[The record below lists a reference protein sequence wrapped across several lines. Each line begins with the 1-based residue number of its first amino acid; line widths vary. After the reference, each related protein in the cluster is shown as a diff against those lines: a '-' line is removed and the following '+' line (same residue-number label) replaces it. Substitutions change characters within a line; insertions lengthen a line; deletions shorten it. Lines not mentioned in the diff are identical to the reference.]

1 MTLSGFP
8 FVQTSTWSPQGTDPG
23 PQTSQPCWGL
33 PYLFSAQDCKPSAQ
47 EPADP
52 ATGSP
57 SSSSWCHV
65 VDDKV
70 SKPPQWTCVL
80 SLDLSV
86 LSEEVLA
93 TLQAKGDYR
102 GAWFRRVR
110 TLFLWVLRDV
120 FLFTV
125 KVDKDGGALVDED
138 LDREEEEEAMCLD
151 SSGGG
156 GGGGGGCES
165 AESNTSDGGSGVDDD
180 KAGTAGGVDGEEGGG
195 AQVVASTEDHPPEG
209 LASGSN
215 ATQSGAVSPEDGMM
229 QSPQSQHSC
238 SLYSPG
244 EGPLSP
250 MAVSEPTPLSPGA
263 CEARKTSP
271 HSHISSARQPAA
283 IASDSPQHDSPV
295 TCEPPCSPLTVSQN
309 SPSKPISHGCGMS
322 GFQPGMGS
330 AAVSCD
336 VEMAMDPNTEAVHP
350 ARSQMD
356 LPVDSQ
362 ALPHRCAMGEAASRT
377 SPAPL
382 RVECSPVGDGKVC
395 ARTKDSP
402 LGSCDLEAAA
412 VMEAGP
418 SLQPAMLRLE
428 SDVPAVQ
435 VNPTPVPAQDPTTSS
450 GNTSASACTAQR
462 PYKKCRALRVY
473 CEGKCKAWYGR
484 KVMRSIL
491 MDEGHTDLLELEK
504 LISQR
509 IAARD
514 SGSSL
519 TPLAFH
525 CTLSPVPKA
534 TGAEAEIWFQPEKPV
549 PKEFSVF
556 TTFFKSFFAKLV
568 PKNLVESATV

>member
-1 MTLSGFP
+1 MFGFP

-47 EPADP
+47 NP
-52 ATGSP
+52 ATGSSSP
-57 SSSSWCHV
+57 SSSSWCQV

-80 SLDLSV
+80 SLDLSI
-86 LSEEVLA
+86 LSEDVLA

-125 KVDKDGGALVDED
+125 KMDKDGDVLVDED

-151 SSGGG
+151 SSS
-156 GGGGGGCES
+156 GGGCES
-165 AESNTSDGGSGVDDD
+165 AESNTSGGGSGADDD
-180 KAGTAGGVDGEEGGG
+180 RAGTGGDVDGEEGGG
-195 AQVVASTEDHPPEG
+195 AQVVASTEDRPPEG

-215 ATQSGAVSPEDGMM
+215 AAQSGAVVPEDGMIMM
-229 QSPQSQHSC
+229 QSPQSEHSC
-238 SLYSPG
+238 SIHSPG

-250 MAVSEPTPLSPGA
+250 MAVSEPAPLSPGS

-271 HSHISSARQPAA
+271 RSHISSMQQPAA
-283 IASDSPQHDSPV
+283 VASDLPQRDSPV
-295 TCEPPCSPLTVSQN
+295 ACEPPCSPLTVSQS
-309 SPSKPISHGCGMS
+309 SPSKPVSHGCGVS
-322 GFQPGMGS
+322 GFQPVVGS

-336 VEMAMDPNTEAVHP
+336 VEMAGDPNTEAVHP

-395 ARTKDSP
+395 ASTKDGP
-402 LGSCDLEAAA
+402 LGSCNLEAAA

-418 SLQPAMLRLE
+418 SLQPAMLRPE
-428 SDVPAVQ
+428 SGVSAVQ
-435 VNPTPVPAQDPTTSS
+435 ANAAPVSAQDPTATS
-450 GNTSASACTAQR
+450 GNESASACDAQR
-462 PYKKCRALRVY
+462 PYKKCRALRVH

-514 SGSSL
+514 LGSSL

-525 CTLSPVPKA
+525 CTLSPMPKA
-534 TGAEAEIWFQPEKPV
+534 NGAEAEIWFQPEKPV

>member
-1 MTLSGFP
+1 M
-8 FVQTSTWSPQGTDPG
+8 
-23 PQTSQPCWGL
+23 
-33 PYLFSAQDCKPSAQ
+33 
-47 EPADP
+47 
-52 ATGSP
+52 
-57 SSSSWCHV
+57 
-65 VDDKV
+65 
-70 SKPPQWTCVL
+70 
-80 SLDLSV
+80 
-86 LSEEVLA
+86 
-93 TLQAKGDYR
+93 
-102 GAWFRRVR
+102 
-110 TLFLWVLRDV
+110 
-120 FLFTV
+120 
-125 KVDKDGGALVDED
+125 DKDGDALVDED

-151 SSGGG
+151 SSSGGG
-156 GGGGGGCES
+156 GGEN
-165 AESNTSDGGSGVDDD
+165 AESNTSGGGSEVDDD
-180 KAGTAGGVDGEEGGG
+180 KASTAGDGEEGSG
-195 AQVVASTEDHPPEG
+195 APVVALTEARPPEG

-215 ATQSGAVSPEDGMM
+215 ATQSGADLPEDGMV

-238 SLYSPG
+238 SLHSPG

-250 MAVSEPTPLSPGA
+250 MAVSEPTPLSPGS

-271 HSHISSARQPAA
+271 RSHISSVQQPAA
-283 IASDSPQHDSPV
+283 VASDSPQRDSPV
-295 TCEPPCSPLTVSQN
+295 TCEPPCSPLTVSQS

-322 GFQPGMGS
+322 GFQPAMNS

-356 LPVDSQ
+356 LPIDSQ

-402 LGSCDLEAAA
+402 LGSCDSEAAA

-418 SLQPAMLRLE
+418 SLQPAMLRPE
-428 SDVPAVQ
+428 SDLPAVQ
-435 VNPTPVPAQDPTTSS
+435 VNATTVPAQDPTASS
-450 GNTSASACTAQR
+450 GNSSASACTAQH

-519 TPLAFH
+519 TPLAFR

-556 TTFFKSFFAKLV
+556 TTFFKSFFTKLV